1 MLRGWLRLL
10 LDVVFPA
17 TCEGCDTTLP
27 AGHPSCLCDAC
38 KAALGRAEGS
48 LCERCGVPVASDSP
62 CAACRT
68 RPPAFGRA
76 RAAGWY
82 VSGSVLASAVQSLKY
97 RRRRH
102 VADVLGA
109 HLAAHYPFPTDVVL
123 VPVPLHPARLRARG
137 FNQALLLARALG
149 RRCGLPVAGPPPGD
163 SRPARPRCGRAP
175 AKPPTRVPRAYAG
188 GGGGPAG
195 RPRRRRVDDRGDG
208 RRLRPGAARSGGP
221 SGRCLYRGAGTV
233 TAGWWALRG
242 RTRSAKGTAWSR
254 PAF

>member
-1 MLRGWLRLL
+1 MLHGWLRLL

-149 RRCGLPVAGPPPGD
+149 RRRGLPVASRALVRRRATRAQPGLD
-163 SRPARPRCGRAP
+163 AAERRRNLRHAFRVRTPGAVAGRRVVLVDDVLTTGATADACARALLVAGALRVDVYTVGRAP
-175 AKPPTRVPRAYAG
+175 
-188 GGGGPAG
+188 
-195 RPRRRRVDDRGDG
+195 
-208 RRLRPGAARSGGP
+208 
-221 SGRCLYRGAGTV
+221 
-233 TAGWWALRG
+233 
-242 RTRSAKGTAWSR
+242 
-254 PAF
+254 